1 MVRSGTLLE
10 KGFFTVGTK
19 LIHVPG
25 MGMHVPGTRNV
36 APYHVPGDC
45 AADSEKMLVEAP
57 SSHILPV
64 APPPKLLWLQI
75 WMEKGWLRRGL
86 SPT

>member
-1 MVRSGTLLE
+1 VVRSETLLE

-25 MGMHVPGTRNV
+25 TWSV

-45 AADSEKMLVEAP
+45 
-57 SSHILPV
+57 
-64 APPPKLLWLQI
+64 
-75 WMEKGWLRRGL
+75 GYTL
-86 SPT
+86 SPTSASNNDPGSMVVLVTLGLRWSDSRVS